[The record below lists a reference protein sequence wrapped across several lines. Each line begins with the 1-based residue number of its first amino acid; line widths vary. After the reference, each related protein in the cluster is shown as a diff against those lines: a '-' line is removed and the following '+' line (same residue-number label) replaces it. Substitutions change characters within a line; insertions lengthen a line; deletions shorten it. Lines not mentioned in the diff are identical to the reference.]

1 MCSISFEIDIFIIEH
16 FKKNISIDV
25 GYKNLISGNPRSK
38 SSNCREFCSDRFGT
52 NSGFILGEEVGSLHS
67 LTHLCQP
74 PLYEGA
80 AKCTYTVA
88 PRVTSCCRQIW
99 IGSYLPTNN
108 FLSTLWILPGWRRIR
123 LLFNDFQP
131 PRDLTCAWI
140 THGTYGLT
148 SVIR

>member
-1 MCSISFEIDIFIIEH
+1 MS
-16 FKKNISIDV
+16 
-25 GYKNLISGNPRSK
+25 
-38 SSNCREFCSDRFGT
+38 
-52 NSGFILGEEVGSLHS
+52 SGFILGEEVGSLHS

-140 THGTYGLT
+140 TYFYSGSIQLMCCCNILSNIVSAVRLFSLSICLPSYASIKCDWKQCGCLHFFL
-148 SVIR
+148 VLL

>member
-1 MCSISFEIDIFIIEH
+1 MTPVLSKVAPAPLILKKKTFWSKFSQHFQRKSYFSKTYSFVVKLCFSYHLFKFQAELCCFIH
-16 FKKNISIDV
+16 F
-25 GYKNLISGNPRSK
+25 
-38 SSNCREFCSDRFGT
+38 SDYFG

-99 IGSYLPTNN
+99 IESYLPTNN
-108 FLSTLWILPGWRRIR
+108 FLSTL
-123 LLFNDFQP
+123 
-131 PRDLTCAWI
+131 
-140 THGTYGLT
+140 
-148 SVIR
+148 